1 MDKKEI
7 LWKQYELSIQLYRQY
22 LDLAIKVNMFLYAI
36 VGALLSFYFT
46 NKTEEYSLIIL
57 ILVLVISVSF
67 SLYFYIGSRGMIER
81 RKELLII
88 KKDLGLVT
96 SPEFLL
102 LVRFL
107 WIMSFFSLLIGVGVL
122 VLLCII

>member
-1 MDKKEI
+1 MNSLGCSEG
-7 LWKQYELSIQLYRQY
+7 S
-22 LDLAIKVNMFLYAI
+22 IKVNMFLYAI

-46 NKTEEYSLIIL
+46 NSTEEYALIIL

-67 SLYFYIGSRGMIER
+67 SLYFYIGSKGMIER
-81 RKELLII
+81 REELLLI

-107 WIMSFFSLLIGVGVL
+107 WIMSFFAFLISIGII
-122 VLLCII
+122 VLLFII